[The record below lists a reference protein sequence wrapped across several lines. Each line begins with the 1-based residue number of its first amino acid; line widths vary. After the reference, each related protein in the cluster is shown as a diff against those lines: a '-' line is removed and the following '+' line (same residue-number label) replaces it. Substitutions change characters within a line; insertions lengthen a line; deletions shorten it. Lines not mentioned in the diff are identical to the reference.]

1 MKRILLSCWILGA
14 TLTYAFGQ
22 HGTHNHNHETQIQ
35 LNNGKKWKIPKNM
48 MQHIRD
54 MEKEVLD
61 FDKRTKSHDTVNH
74 AEYQVL
80 GNILNT
86 KIQLLTAN
94 CTMSGQA
101 HDELHKWLVPYIHLV
116 ENLLKTKTTEGAKP
130 IFSDIKHSFEVFN
143 QFFM

>member
-1 MKRILLSCWILGA
+1 MKRLLLSGFLLGA
-14 TLTYAFGQ
+14 SLVLVLGQ
-22 HGTHNHNHETQIQ
+22 NHAHTPKEAQIQ

-48 MQHIRD
+48 IQHIRD

-61 FDKRTKSHDTVNH
+61 FESRTKSYETINL

-86 KIQLLTAN
+86 KIQLLTAS

-101 HDELHKWLVPYIHLV
+101 HDELHKWLVPYIQLA
-116 ENLLKTKTTEGAKP
+116 ESLLETKNTEEAKKIYP
-130 IFSDIKHSFEVFN
+130 KIKHAFEVFH
-143 QFFM
+143 QYFM